1 MRHYWAVLT
10 SKCSN
15 LGQTLDG
22 RKHMKALNRRKLFTA
37 SAVLAIVG
45 LVATAIPAQAKE
57 VGVSAT
63 EIKLGMTLP
72 MTGTASL
79 GYNKIPGAAK
89 AYFDYLNAN
98 GGINGR
104 KVTLVVKDD
113 RYVPTEAVAK
123 TNELILKDK
132 VMALLAPLGTA
143 NVKAVASSVNPGRRG
158 IPVLFVNTG
167 FSGFADKKKYPTT
180 YTVLPSY
187 IMEAKIMG
195 QYIKDNFAGKK
206 IGLLYQD
213 DDFGTDALA
222 GFKTAGVNFA
232 VRVPYASGS
241 QSATA
246 AAGWITKFKAAEAD
260 VVILFGVSS
269 ATSAMLGTAAQLRYA
284 PQWMLGSVGGDATT
298 IRATGVPPAVLNG
311 AIGFSPVPATTDMKD
326 EYVKFFSD
334 IYAKAVPGS
343 PFDLNVLLGMN
354 TAFMTAQAL
363 KAAGSNPTRKS
374 LINAINTRGATF
386 ANSALVP
393 AGYSRTS
400 QVGLT
405 GYWVGKYSAT
415 GDLAPLGGSYVAYT
429 TDSGSGAVVKSTY
442 VRPAM
447 PAKGLP
453 N

>member
-1 MRHYWAVLT
+1 
-10 SKCSN
+10 
-15 LGQTLDG
+15 
-22 RKHMKALNRRKLFTA
+22 MKALNRRKLITA

-45 LVATAIPAQAKE
+45 LAATAIPAQASE
-57 VGVSAT
+57 VGVSST

-195 QYIKDNFAGKK
+195 EYIKENFAGKK

-222 GFKTAGVNFA
+222 GFKAAGINFA

-241 QSATA
+241 QSATT
-246 AAGWITKFKAAEAD
+246 AAGWITRFRAAEVD
-260 VVILFGVSS
+260 TVVLFGVTS
-269 ATSAMLGTAAQLRYA
+269 ATAFMLATAAQLRFA

-298 IRATGVPPAVLNG
+298 IRATGVPAAVLNN

-343 PFDLNVLLGMN
+343 AFDLNVLLGMN

-363 KAAGSNPTRKS
+363 KAAGPNPTRKS
-374 LINAINTRGATF
+374 LINAINTKGATF

-393 AGYSRTS
+393 AAYSRTS

-405 GYWVGKYSAT
+405 GYWVGRYSAT
-415 GDLAPLGGSYVAYT
+415 GDLSPIGGTYVTYT
-429 TDSGSGAVVKSTY
+429 TDSGNGPVVKSTY
-442 VRPAM
+442 KRPAM

>member
-1 MRHYWAVLT
+1 
-10 SKCSN
+10 
-15 LGQTLDG
+15 
-22 RKHMKALNRRKLFTA
+22 MKALNRRKLFTA

-45 LVATAIPAQAKE
+45 LAATALPAQASE
-57 VGVSAT
+57 VGVSST

-72 MTGTASL
+72 LTGTASL

-195 QYIKDNFAGKK
+195 QYIKENFAGKK

-246 AAGWITKFKAAEAD
+246 AAGWITRFKAAEVD

-363 KAAGSNPTRKS
+363 KAAGPSPTRKS
-374 LINAINTRGATF
+374 LINAINTKGATF

-415 GDLAPLGGSYVAYT
+415 GDLAPIGGSYVAYT

>member
-1 MRHYWAVLT
+1 
-10 SKCSN
+10 
-15 LGQTLDG
+15 
-22 RKHMKALNRRKLFTA
+22 MKALNRRKLFTA

-57 VGVSAT
+57 VGVSPT

-72 MTGTASL
+72 LTGTASL

-195 QYIKDNFAGKK
+195 QYIKENFAGKK

-246 AAGWITKFKAAEAD
+246 AAGWITRFKAAEVD

-363 KAAGSNPTRKS
+363 KAAGPSPTRKS
-374 LINAINTRGATF
+374 LINAINTKGATF

-393 AGYSRTS
+393 AAYSRTS

-405 GYWVGKYSAT
+405 GYWVGKYSVT
-415 GDLAPLGGSYVAYT
+415 GDLAPIGGSYVAYT

>member
-1 MRHYWAVLT
+1 
-10 SKCSN
+10 
-15 LGQTLDG
+15 
-22 RKHMKALNRRKLFTA
+22 MKALNRSKLITA

-45 LVATAIPAQAKE
+45 LAATAIPAQASE
-57 VGVSAT
+57 VGVSST

-195 QYIKDNFAGKK
+195 EYIKENFAGKK

-222 GFKTAGVNFA
+222 GFKAAGINFA

-241 QSATA
+241 QSATT
-246 AAGWITKFKAAEAD
+246 AAGWITRFRAAEVD
-260 VVILFGVSS
+260 TVVLFGVTS
-269 ATSAMLGTAAQLRYA
+269 ATAFMLATAAQLRFA

-298 IRATGVPPAVLNG
+298 LRLAGVPVAVLNN

-343 PFDLNVLLGMN
+343 AFDLNVLLGMN

-363 KAAGSNPTRKS
+363 KAAGPNPTRKS
-374 LINAINTRGATF
+374 LINAINTKGATF

-393 AGYSRTS
+393 AAYSRTS

-405 GYWVGKYSAT
+405 GYWVGRYSAT
-415 GDLAPLGGSYVAYT
+415 GDLSPIGGTYVTYT
-429 TDSGSGAVVKSTY
+429 TDSGNGPVVKSTY
-442 VRPAM
+442 KRPAM

>member
-1 MRHYWAVLT
+1 
-10 SKCSN
+10 
-15 LGQTLDG
+15 
-22 RKHMKALNRRKLFTA
+22 MKALNRRKLITA

-45 LVATAIPAQAKE
+45 LAATALPAQASE
-57 VGVSAT
+57 VGVSST

-72 MTGTASL
+72 LTGTASL

-167 FSGFADKKKYPTT
+167 FSGFADTKKYPTT

-195 QYIKDNFAGKK
+195 QYIKENFAGKK

-246 AAGWITKFKAAEAD
+246 AAGWITRFKAAEVD

-363 KAAGSNPTRKS
+363 KAAGPSPTRKS
-374 LINAINTRGATF
+374 LINAINTKGATF

-415 GDLAPLGGSYVAYT
+415 GDLAPIGGSYVAYT

>member
-1 MRHYWAVLT
+1 
-10 SKCSN
+10 
-15 LGQTLDG
+15 
-22 RKHMKALNRRKLFTA
+22 MKALNRRKLFTA

-57 VGVSAT
+57 VGVSST

-72 MTGTASL
+72 LTGTASL

-195 QYIKDNFAGKK
+195 QYIKENFAGKK

-246 AAGWITKFKAAEAD
+246 AAGWITRFKAAEVD

-298 IRATGVPPAVLNG
+298 IRATGVPAAVLNN

-363 KAAGSNPTRKS
+363 KAAGPSPTRKS
-374 LINAINTRGATF
+374 LINAINTKGATF

-393 AGYSRTS
+393 AAYSRTS

-415 GDLAPLGGSYVAYT
+415 GDLAPIGGSYVAYT

>member
-1 MRHYWAVLT
+1 
-10 SKCSN
+10 
-15 LGQTLDG
+15 
-22 RKHMKALNRRKLFTA
+22 MKALNRRKLFTA

-57 VGVSAT
+57 VGVSST

-72 MTGTASL
+72 LTGTASL

-195 QYIKDNFAGKK
+195 QYIKENFAGKK

-246 AAGWITKFKAAEAD
+246 AAGWITRFKAAEVD

-363 KAAGSNPTRKS
+363 KAAGPSPTRKS
-374 LINAINTRGATF
+374 LINAINTKGATF

-393 AGYSRTS
+393 AAYSRTS

-405 GYWVGKYSAT
+405 GYWVGKYSVT
-415 GDLAPLGGSYVAYT
+415 GDLAPIGGSYVAYT

>member
-1 MRHYWAVLT
+1 
-10 SKCSN
+10 
-15 LGQTLDG
+15 
-22 RKHMKALNRRKLFTA
+22 MKALNRRKLITA

-45 LVATAIPAQAKE
+45 LAATALPAQASE
-57 VGVSAT
+57 VGVSST

-72 MTGTASL
+72 LTGTASL

-195 QYIKDNFAGKK
+195 QYIKENFAGKK

-246 AAGWITKFKAAEAD
+246 AAGWITRFRAAEVD

-298 IRATGVPPAVLNG
+298 IRATGVPAAVLNN

-363 KAAGSNPTRKS
+363 KAAGTSPTRRS

-393 AGYSRTS
+393 AAYSRTS

-405 GYWVGKYSAT
+405 GYWVGRYSAT
-415 GDLAPLGGSYVAYT
+415 GDLAPIGGSYVAYT
-429 TDSGSGAVVKSTY
+429 TDSGNGPVVKSTY
-442 VRPAM
+442 KRPAM

>member
-1 MRHYWAVLT
+1 
-10 SKCSN
+10 
-15 LGQTLDG
+15 
-22 RKHMKALNRRKLFTA
+22 MKALNRRKLFTA

-45 LVATAIPAQAKE
+45 LAATALPAQAKE
-57 VGVSAT
+57 VGVSTT

-72 MTGTASL
+72 LTGTASL

-187 IMEAKIMG
+187 VMEAKIMG
-195 QYIKDNFAGKK
+195 QYINENFAGKK

-222 GFKTAGVNFA
+222 GFKTAGTKFA
-232 VRVPYASGS
+232 VTVPYASGS

-246 AAGWITKFKAAEAD
+246 AAGWITRFRAAEAD

-298 IRATGVPPAVLNG
+298 IRATGVPAAVLNG

-363 KAAGSNPTRKS
+363 KAAGTSPTRKS

-393 AGYSRTS
+393 AAYSRTS

-415 GDLAPLGGSYVAYT
+415 GDLAPVGGSYVAYT

>member
-1 MRHYWAVLT
+1 
-10 SKCSN
+10 
-15 LGQTLDG
+15 
-22 RKHMKALNRRKLFTA
+22 MKALNRRKLFTA

-158 IPVLFVNTG
+158 IPVLFINTG

-195 QYIKDNFAGKK
+195 EYIKENFAGKK

-222 GFKTAGVNFA
+222 GFKAAGVNFA

-246 AAGWITKFKAAEAD
+246 AAGWITRFKAAEVD

-363 KAAGSNPTRKS
+363 KAAGPSPTRKS
-374 LINAINTRGATF
+374 LINAINTKGATF

-415 GDLAPLGGSYVAYT
+415 GDLAPIGGSYVAYT

>member
-1 MRHYWAVLT
+1 
-10 SKCSN
+10 
-15 LGQTLDG
+15 
-22 RKHMKALNRRKLFTA
+22 MKALNRRKLFTA

-158 IPVLFVNTG
+158 IPVLFINTG

-195 QYIKDNFAGKK
+195 EYIKENFAGKK

-222 GFKTAGVNFA
+222 GFKAAGVNFA

-298 IRATGVPPAVLNG
+298 IRATGVPPAVLDG

-363 KAAGSNPTRKS
+363 KAAGPSPTRKS
-374 LINAINTRGATF
+374 LINAINTKGATF

-415 GDLAPLGGSYVAYT
+415 GDLAPIGGSYVAYT

>member
-1 MRHYWAVLT
+1 
-10 SKCSN
+10 
-15 LGQTLDG
+15 
-22 RKHMKALNRRKLFTA
+22 MKALNRRKLFTA

-57 VGVSAT
+57 VGVSST

-72 MTGTASL
+72 LTGTASL

-187 IMEAKIMG
+187 VMEAKIMG
-195 QYIKDNFAGKK
+195 QYIKENFAGKK

-246 AAGWITKFKAAEAD
+246 AAGWITRFKAAEVD

-363 KAAGSNPTRKS
+363 KAAGPSPTRKS

-393 AGYSRTS
+393 AAYSRTS

-415 GDLAPLGGSYVAYT
+415 GDLAPVGGSYVAYT

>member
-1 MRHYWAVLT
+1 
-10 SKCSN
+10 
-15 LGQTLDG
+15 
-22 RKHMKALNRRKLFTA
+22 MKALNRRKLFTA

-104 KVTLVVKDD
+104 KITLVVKDD

-195 QYIKDNFAGKK
+195 EYIKDNFAGKK

-213 DDFGTDALA
+213 DDFGIDALA

-298 IRATGVPPAVLNG
+298 LRATGVPPVVLNG
-311 AIGFSPVPATTDMKD
+311 AIGFSPVPATTDIKD

>member
-1 MRHYWAVLT
+1 
-10 SKCSN
+10 
-15 LGQTLDG
+15 
-22 RKHMKALNRRKLFTA
+22 MKALNRRKLFTA

-57 VGVSAT
+57 VGVSST

-72 MTGTASL
+72 LTGTASL

-187 IMEAKIMG
+187 VMEAKIMG
-195 QYIKDNFAGKK
+195 QYIKENFAGKK

-246 AAGWITKFKAAEAD
+246 AAGWITRFKAAEVD

-363 KAAGSNPTRKS
+363 KAAGPRPTRKS

-393 AGYSRTS
+393 AAYSRTS

-415 GDLAPLGGSYVAYT
+415 GDLAPIGGSYVAYT

>member
-1 MRHYWAVLT
+1 
-10 SKCSN
+10 
-15 LGQTLDG
+15 
-22 RKHMKALNRRKLFTA
+22 MKAMNRRKLITV
-37 SAVLAIVG
+37 SAVLAAVS
-45 LVATAIPAQAKE
+45 LAVTAVPAQAAE
-57 VGVSAT
+57 VGVSST

-89 AYFDYLNAN
+89 AYFEYLNAN
-98 GGINGR
+98 GGIYGR
-104 KVTLVVKDD
+104 KVTLLVENDE
-113 RYVPTEAVAK
+113 YVPTSAVVK
-123 TNELILKDK
+123 TNALIKKK

-143 NVKAVASSVNPGRRG
+143 NNKAIAESVNPGRRG

-167 FSGFADKKKYPTT
+167 FSGFADKKLYPTT
-180 YTVLPSY
+180 YPVLPSY
-187 IMEAKIMG
+187 VMEAKIMSK
-195 QYIKDNFAGKK
+195 YIKENFADKK
-206 IGLLYQD
+206 IALLYQD
-213 DDFGTDALA
+213 DDFGDDALGA
-222 GFKTAGVNFA
+222 FTQSGIKFVEKVA
-232 VRVPYASGS
+232 YASGS
-241 QSATA
+241 QTAAA
-246 AAGWITKFKAAEAD
+246 AAGWITKFKSSGAD

-269 ATSAMLGTAAQLRYA
+269 ATSAALGVAAQLKYA

-298 IRATGVPPAVLNG
+298 IKLTGVPAGVLYN

-326 EYVKFFSD
+326 EYVKLFSD

-363 KAAGSNPTRKS
+363 KAAGQNPTRKS
-374 LINAINTRGATF
+374 LMAAIDSKGATF

-393 AGYSRTS
+393 AGYSKTS
-400 QVGLT
+400 HVGLT
-405 GYWVGKYSAT
+405 GYWIGKYSPT
-415 GDLAPLGGSYVAYT
+415 GDLLPIGGSYVTYT
-429 TDSGSGAVVKSTY
+429 TDSGSGPIVKSTY

>member
-1 MRHYWAVLT
+1 
-10 SKCSN
+10 
-15 LGQTLDG
+15 
-22 RKHMKALNRRKLFTA
+22 MKALNRRKLITA

-45 LVATAIPAQAKE
+45 LAATAIPAQAKE
-57 VGVSAT
+57 VGVSST

-195 QYIKDNFAGKK
+195 EYIKENFAGKK

-241 QSATA
+241 QSATT
-246 AAGWITKFKAAEAD
+246 AAGWITKFRAAD
-260 VVILFGVSS
+260 VDTVVLFGV
-269 ATSAMLGTAAQLRYA
+269 TSASAFMLATAAQLRFA

-298 IRATGVPPAVLNG
+298 LRLAGVPVAVLNN

-334 IYAKAVPGS
+334 IYAKAVPGQA
-343 PFDLNVLLGMN
+343 FDLNVLLGMN

-363 KAAGSNPTRKS
+363 KAAGPNLTRKS
-374 LINAINTRGATF
+374 LINAINTKGATF

-393 AGYSRTS
+393 AAYSRTS

-415 GDLAPLGGSYVAYT
+415 GDLSPIGGSYVTYT

-442 VRPAM
+442 KRPAM

>member
-1 MRHYWAVLT
+1 MNA
-10 SKCSN
+10 
-15 LGQTLDG
+15 
-22 RKHMKALNRRKLFTA
+22 MNRRKLITA

-45 LVATAIPAQAKE
+45 LAATALPAQAAE
-57 VGVSAT
+57 VGVSSSQ
-63 EIKLGMTLP
+63 IKLGMTLP

-143 NVKAVASSVNPGRRG
+143 NVKAVASVVNPGRRG

-187 IMEAKIMG
+187 VMEAKIMG
-195 QYIKDNFAGKK
+195 EYIKENF
-206 IGLLYQD
+206 
-213 DDFGTDALA
+213 A

-232 VRVPYASGS
+232 IRVPYASGS
-241 QSATA
+241 QNAAA
-246 AAGWITKFKAAEAD
+246 AAGWITKFKGAEVD

-269 ATSAMLGTAAQLRYA
+269 ATSAMLGVAAQLKYA

-298 IRATGVPPAVLNG
+298 IKATGVPAAVLTN

-334 IYAKAVPGS
+334 IYAKALPGS
-343 PFDLNVLLGMN
+343 AFDLNVLLGMN

-363 KAAGSNPTRKS
+363 KAAGANPTRKS
-374 LINAINTRGATF
+374 LINAINTQGATF

-393 AGYSRTS
+393 AAYSRTS

-405 GYWVGKYSAT
+405 GYWVGRYSSS
-415 GDLAPLGGSYVAYT
+415 GDLSPIGGSYVTYT
-429 TDSGSGAVVKSTY
+429 TDSGAGAVVKSAY
-442 VRPAM
+442 KRPAM

>member
-1 MRHYWAVLT
+1 
-10 SKCSN
+10 
-15 LGQTLDG
+15 
-22 RKHMKALNRRKLFTA
+22 MKALNRSKLITA

-45 LVATAIPAQAKE
+45 LAATAIPAQAKE
-57 VGVSAT
+57 VGVSST

-195 QYIKDNFAGKK
+195 EYIKENFAGKK

-241 QSATA
+241 QTAAA

-269 ATSAMLGTAAQLRYA
+269 ATSAMLGVAAQLKYA

-298 IRATGVPPAVLNG
+298 IKLTGVPAAVLTN

-334 IYAKAVPGS
+334 IYAKAQPGQA
-343 PFDLNVLLGMN
+343 FDLNVLLGMN

-363 KAAGSNPTRKS
+363 KAAGPSPTRKS
-374 LINAINTRGATF
+374 LINAINTKGATF

-405 GYWVGKYSAT
+405 GYWVGRYSST
-415 GDLAPLGGSYVAYT
+415 GDLAPIGGSYVAYT
-429 TDSGSGAVVKSTY
+429 TDSGAGAVVKSTY
-442 VRPAM
+442 KRPAM

>member
-1 MRHYWAVLT
+1 
-10 SKCSN
+10 
-15 LGQTLDG
+15 
-22 RKHMKALNRRKLFTA
+22 MKALNRRKLFTA

-158 IPVLFVNTG
+158 IPVLFINTG

-195 QYIKDNFAGKK
+195 EYIKENFAGKK

-222 GFKTAGVNFA
+222 GFKAAGVNFA

-298 IRATGVPPAVLNG
+298 IRATGVPAAVLTN

-363 KAAGSNPTRKS
+363 KAAGPSPTRKS

-393 AGYSRTS
+393 AAYSRTS

-405 GYWVGKYSAT
+405 GYWVGRYSST
-415 GDLAPLGGSYVAYT
+415 GDLAPLGGSYVVYT
-429 TDSGSGAVVKSTY
+429 TDSGTGAVVKSTY
-442 VRPAM
+442 KRPAM

>member
-1 MRHYWAVLT
+1 
-10 SKCSN
+10 
-15 LGQTLDG
+15 
-22 RKHMKALNRRKLFTA
+22 MKALNRRKLITA

-45 LVATAIPAQAKE
+45 LAATAVPAQAAE
-57 VGVSAT
+57 VGVSST

-72 MTGTASL
+72 LTGTASL

-89 AYFDYLNAN
+89 AYFDYVNAN

-104 KVTLVVKDD
+104 KITLVVKDD

-187 IMEAKIMG
+187 VMEAKIMG
-195 QYIKDNFAGKK
+195 QYIKENFAGKK

-269 ATSAMLGTAAQLRYA
+269 ATSAMLGTAAQLKYA

-298 IRATGVPPAVLNG
+298 IKATGVPAAVLTN

-354 TAFMTAQAL
+354 TAFMTAQAI
-363 KAAGSNPTRKS
+363 KAAGPRLTRKG
-374 LINAINTRGATF
+374 LINAINTKGATF

-393 AGYSRTS
+393 AAYSRTS

-405 GYWVGKYSAT
+405 GYWVGRYSST
-415 GDLAPLGGSYVAYT
+415 GDLAPVGGSYVTYT

-442 VRPAM
+442 KRPAM

>member
-1 MRHYWAVLT
+1 
-10 SKCSN
+10 
-15 LGQTLDG
+15 
-22 RKHMKALNRRKLFTA
+22 MKALNRSKLFTA

-57 VGVSAT
+57 VGVSST

-72 MTGTASL
+72 LTGTASL

-195 QYIKDNFAGKK
+195 QYIKENFAGKK

-246 AAGWITKFKAAEAD
+246 AAGWITRFKAAEVD

-363 KAAGSNPTRKS
+363 KAAGPSPTRKS
-374 LINAINTRGATF
+374 LINAINTKGATF

-393 AGYSRTS
+393 AAYSRTS

-405 GYWVGKYSAT
+405 GYWVGKYSVT
-415 GDLAPLGGSYVAYT
+415 GDLAPIGGSYVAYT

>member
-1 MRHYWAVLT
+1 MNA
-10 SKCSN
+10 
-15 LGQTLDG
+15 
-22 RKHMKALNRRKLFTA
+22 MNRRKLITA

-45 LVATAIPAQAKE
+45 LAATALPAQAAE
-57 VGVSAT
+57 VGVSSSQ
-63 EIKLGMTLP
+63 IKLGMTLP

-143 NVKAVASSVNPGRRG
+143 NVKAVASVVNPGRRG

-167 FSGFADKKKYPTT
+167 FSGFADKKNYPTT

-187 IMEAKIMG
+187 VMEAKIMG
-195 QYIKDNFAGKK
+195 EYIKENFAGKK

-232 VRVPYASGS
+232 IRVPYASGS
-241 QSATA
+241 QNAAA
-246 AAGWITKFKAAEAD
+246 AAGWITKFKGAEVD

-269 ATSAMLGTAAQLRYA
+269 ATSAMLGVAAQLKYA

-298 IRATGVPPAVLNG
+298 IKATGVPAAVLTN

-343 PFDLNVLLGMN
+343 AFDLNVLLGMN

-363 KAAGSNPTRKS
+363 KAAGANPTRKS
-374 LINAINTRGATF
+374 LINAINTQGATF

-393 AGYSRTS
+393 AAYSRTS

-405 GYWVGKYSAT
+405 GYWVGRYSSS
-415 GDLAPLGGSYVAYT
+415 GDLSPIGGSYVTYT
-429 TDSGSGAVVKSTY
+429 TDSGAGAVVKSTY
-442 VRPAM
+442 KRPAM

>member
-1 MRHYWAVLT
+1 
-10 SKCSN
+10 
-15 LGQTLDG
+15 
-22 RKHMKALNRRKLFTA
+22 MKALNRRKLFTA

-57 VGVSAT
+57 VGVSST

-72 MTGTASL
+72 LTGTASL

-195 QYIKDNFAGKK
+195 QYIKENFAGKK

-246 AAGWITKFKAAEAD
+246 AAGWITRFKAAEVD

-363 KAAGSNPTRKS
+363 KAAGPSPTRKS
-374 LINAINTRGATF
+374 LINAINTKGATF

-393 AGYSRTS
+393 AAYSRTS

-415 GDLAPLGGSYVAYT
+415 GDLAPIGGSYVAYT

>member
-1 MRHYWAVLT
+1 
-10 SKCSN
+10 
-15 LGQTLDG
+15 
-22 RKHMKALNRRKLFTA
+22 MKALNRRKLITA

-45 LVATAIPAQAKE
+45 LAATAVPAQAAE
-57 VGVSAT
+57 VGVTST
-63 EIKLGMTLP
+63 QIKLGMTLP

-89 AYFDYLNAN
+89 AYFDYVNAN

-104 KVTLVVKDD
+104 KITLVVKDD

-187 IMEAKIMG
+187 VMEAKIMG
-195 QYIKDNFAGKK
+195 QYIKENFAGKK

-246 AAGWITKFKAAEAD
+246 AAGWITRFKAAEVD

-269 ATSAMLGTAAQLRYA
+269 ATSAMLGTAAQLKYA

-298 IRATGVPPAVLNG
+298 IRATGVPAAVLTN

-354 TAFMTAQAL
+354 TAFMTAQAI
-363 KAAGSNPTRKS
+363 KAAGPRLTRKS
-374 LINAINTRGATF
+374 LINAINTKGATF

-393 AGYSRTS
+393 AAYSRTS

-405 GYWVGKYSAT
+405 GYWVGRYSAT
-415 GDLAPLGGSYVAYT
+415 GDLSPIGGSYVAYT

-442 VRPAM
+442 KRPAM

>member
-1 MRHYWAVLT
+1 
-10 SKCSN
+10 
-15 LGQTLDG
+15 
-22 RKHMKALNRRKLFTA
+22 
-37 SAVLAIVG
+37 
-45 LVATAIPAQAKE
+45 
-57 VGVSAT
+57 
-63 EIKLGMTLP
+63 
-72 MTGTASL
+72 
-79 GYNKIPGAAK
+79 
-89 AYFDYLNAN
+89 
-98 GGINGR
+98 
-104 KVTLVVKDD
+104 
-113 RYVPTEAVAK
+113 
-123 TNELILKDK
+123 
-132 VMALLAPLGTA
+132 MALLAPLGTA
-143 NVKAVASSVNPGRRG
+143 NVKAVASVVNPGRRG

-187 IMEAKIMG
+187 VMEAKVMG
-195 QYIKDNFAGKK
+195 EYIKENFAGKK

-232 VRVPYASGS
+232 IRVPYASGS
-241 QSATA
+241 QNAAA
-246 AAGWITKFKAAEAD
+246 AAGWITKFKGAEVD

-269 ATSAMLGTAAQLRYA
+269 ATSAMLGVAAQLKYA

-298 IRATGVPPAVLNG
+298 IRATGVPAAVLTN

-363 KAAGSNPTRKS
+363 KAAGANPTRKS
-374 LINAINTRGATF
+374 LINAINTKGATF

-393 AGYSRTS
+393 AAYSRTS

-405 GYWVGKYSAT
+405 GYWVGRYSST
-415 GDLAPLGGSYVAYT
+415 GDLAPIGGTYVTYT
-429 TDSGSGAVVKSTY
+429 TDSGAGAVVKSTY
-442 VRPAM
+442 KRPAM

>member
-1 MRHYWAVLT
+1 
-10 SKCSN
+10 
-15 LGQTLDG
+15 
-22 RKHMKALNRRKLFTA
+22 MKALNRSKLITA

-45 LVATAIPAQAKE
+45 LAATAIPAQASE
-57 VGVSAT
+57 VGVSST

-158 IPVLFVNTG
+158 IPVLFINTG

-195 QYIKDNFAGKK
+195 QYIKENFAGKK

-298 IRATGVPPAVLNG
+298 IRATGVPAAVLTN

-363 KAAGSNPTRKS
+363 KAAGPSPTRKS
-374 LINAINTRGATF
+374 LINAINTKGATF

-415 GDLAPLGGSYVAYT
+415 GDLAPIGGSYVAYT